1 MSKVHPQQLVQLVRW
16 LRDHGAHGKSGVS
29 WFRSDGPRIDWNGKF
44 ETPETLVLFAFSDV
58 PWWFPVSLPLKSS
71 HWAFQREQHS
81 SRCSRGQGLDISHRG
96 TSHRKDPKPLWVA
109 WQQGLYPMNCHV
121 GNPGIIFGNWLVVI
135 RCCKHSLWF
144 KHQAL
149 LAYIFQERRWSDI
162 LCLRSQ
168 GNSAVN
174 QHGKW
179 WWMVSWLTSWFTHQ
193 FPSKG
198 WVKQN

>member
-16 LRDHGAHGKSGVS
+16 LRDHGAHSKSGVS

-81 SRCSRGQGLDISHRG
+81 SRCSRCQGLDISHRG

-121 GNPGIIFGNWLVVI
+121 GNPGIIFGNWLVLTYFAFRPRVI
-135 RCCKHSLWF
+135 
-144 KHQAL
+144 
-149 LAYIFQERRWSDI
+149 
-162 LCLRSQ
+162 LRLTNMVNGDEWCHGWRHGSPINFLQ
-168 GNSAVN
+168 KPGSNKTKTKPCRFRVDNLSTAVY
-174 QHGKW
+174 
-179 WWMVSWLTSWFTHQ
+179 VAFCR
-193 FPSKG
+193 
-198 WVKQN
+198 